1 MTLQEKLAQA
11 AASFVGTPFRLYGRN
26 PDTGL
31 DCVGLLIASLE
42 AVGVYS
48 DRPTGYALRNSS
60 IEAWLPYT
68 KEWRLRDADADGE
81 ILAGDV
87 LLISPGPRQ
96 HHIQIA
102 DSSSAVIHAHA
113 GLRRVVRE
121 HISQE
126 PSLEAH
132 WRLEE

>member
-11 AASFVGTPFRLYGRN
+11 AASFVGTPFRLHGRN

-31 DCVGLLIASLE
+31 DCVGLLIVSLE
-42 AVGVYS
+42 AVGVHS
-48 DRPTGYALRNSS
+48 TRPTGYALRNTS
-60 IEAWLPYT
+60 IGTWLPYAE
-68 KEWRLRDADADGE
+68 EWKLRDARGA

-87 LLISPGPRQ
+87 LLISSGPNQ

-102 DSSSAVIHAHA
+102 QSSSAVIHAHA

-121 HISQE
+121 RLSRK

-132 WRLEE
+132 WRLAD

>member
-11 AASFVGTPFRLYGRN
+11 AASFVGTPFRLHGRN

-48 DRPTGYALRNSS
+48 DRPTGYAFRNISV
-60 IEAWLPYT
+60 EAWLPYAQQ
-68 KEWRLRDADADGE
+68 WRLRDAIGE

-102 DSSSAVIHAHA
+102 ESRSAIIHAHA

-121 HISQE
+121 RLSRK

-132 WRLEE
+132 WRLAD